1 MGRNHSTLFNCE
13 LLTASL
19 APTLDFEQQS
29 LTASL
34 AWSDFQGTELMPL
47 IEAVEHIAAVAVAE
61 GN

>member
-1 MGRNHSTLFNCE
+1 MGRNHSTLFNRE
-13 LLTASL
+13 LITANI

-34 AWSDFQGTELMPL
+34 AWSDFQGTELSPL
-47 IEAVEHIAAVAVAE
+47 IETVEHIAAKALAE